1 MSGAGR
7 RALVTGA
14 NGGIGR
20 AIVTRL
26 RAVGFEVVTADLAA
40 PADLVVDLL
49 AEDLDLAG
57 QEPFDVCV
65 SNAGIV
71 DILSPAH
78 RMSAAKWERDIG
90 LNLTASFRVIQACL
104 ADMRERRY
112 GRIVAVS
119 SIAGAVGSR
128 GQVAYAASKAGLV
141 GMVKTIAIEGA
152 PYGITAN
159 AVQPGVIATEKVL
172 AMPAEVQ
179 RRVRDTFLPS
189 GRMGEPA
196 EVAALV
202 AFLCS
207 EEAGY
212 VSGQA
217 IAIDGA
223 SSLNP
228 IDMGSAGVS

>member
-1 MSGAGR
+1 MNEVKR

-14 NGGIGR
+14 NGGIGT
-20 AIVTRL
+20 AIVARL
-26 RAVGFEVVTADLAA
+26 RADGFEVVTADLVA
-40 PADLVVDLL
+40 PADLEVDLL
-49 AEDLDLAG
+49 TEDLDLEG

-78 RMSAAKWERDIG
+78 RMSAAKWDRDIG
-90 LNLTASFRVIQACL
+90 LNLSASFRVIQACL
-104 ADMRERRY
+104 AGMRERRY
-112 GRIVAVS
+112 GRIVAMS

-179 RRVRDTFLPS
+179 QRVRDTFLPS

-212 VSGQA
+212 VTGQA

-223 SSLNP
+223 SSLNS

>member
-1 MSGAGR
+1 MSGAKR

-14 NGGIGR
+14 NGGIGT

-26 RAVGFEVVTADLAA
+26 RADGFEVVTADLAA

-57 QEPFDVCV
+57 QGPFDACV

-78 RMSAAKWERDIG
+78 RMSAAKWDRDIG
-90 LNLTASFRVIQACL
+90 LNLSASFRVIQACL
-104 ADMRERRY
+104 PGMRERRY
-112 GRIVAVS
+112 GRIVAMS

-141 GMVKTIAIEGA
+141 GVVKTIAIEGA

-179 RRVRDTFLPS
+179 RRVRETFLPG

-212 VSGQA
+212 VTGQA

-228 IDMGSAGVS
+228 IDLGSAGIS

>member
-1 MSGAGR
+1 MSGVRR

-14 NGGIGR
+14 NGGIGT

-26 RAVGFEVVTADLAA
+26 RADGFEVVTADLAA

-49 AEDLDLAG
+49 AEDLDLEG

-90 LNLTASFRVIQACL
+90 LNLSASFRVIQACL
-104 ADMRERRY
+104 TGMRERRY
-112 GRIVAVS
+112 GRIVAMS
-119 SIAGAVGSR
+119 SLAGAVGSR

-141 GMVKTIAIEGA
+141 GVVKTIAIEGA

-179 RRVRDTFLPS
+179 QRVRDTFLPS

-207 EEAGY
+207 EESGY
-212 VSGQA
+212 VTGQA

-228 IDMGSAGVS
+228 IDMGSTGVS